1 MNNNTNDRCYKLPK
15 CNTAIFYHRDV
26 SNVVDSDRIP
36 VMGHRARTRVLK
48 QILSDIHTNSWHQV
62 FFSFFFAL
70 SRLNLIP
77 DPAEAASGP
86 TTPDYLDIHRNELPG
101 DIYPLRISLP
111 SSAQRKDTSIQTQ
124 LHHSNS
130 GYITKE
136 VRGGSECYAVVY
148 LNDKI
153 VVPRIPRGRSD
164 ALGHPLHRSD
174 KSIHRL
180 GRR

>member
-1 MNNNTNDRCYKLPK
+1 MTDVISYPNATQQFFIIATCRMWW
-15 CNTAIFYHRDV
+15 TAIASRSWDTAHERAF
-26 SNVVDSDRIP
+26 SNRFSP
-36 VMGHRARTRVLK
+36 TFT
-48 QILSDIHTNSWHQV
+48 QILGIRF

-124 LHHSNS
+124 LHDRNN

>member
-1 MNNNTNDRCYKLPK
+1 MQHSNYLSSRRVECDGQRSHPGHGTPRTNARSQ
-15 CNTAIFYHRDV
+15 T
-26 SNVVDSDRIP
+26 DSPRHSHKFLAT
-36 VMGHRARTRVLK
+36 G
-48 QILSDIHTNSWHQV
+48 

-70 SRLNLIP
+70 SRLNLLP

-86 TTPDYLDIHRNELPG
+86 TIPDYLDIHRNELPG

-111 SSAQRKDTSIQTQ
+111 SLEQRKDTSIQTK
-124 LHHSNS
+124 LHDRNH

-148 LNDKI
+148 LNDRI